1 MFRGFKLKE
10 VYERFTISLP
20 KDLYDDF
27 EHFRES
33 LGMSRSN
40 AIRKAMQSYMVD
52 KVAETDLGGDIVGCI
67 TYILKHEHFD
77 KISENETGPKYASI
91 VQSDFIKS
99 NDIQHLFQDII
110 ISTMHIHL
118 EDDNC
123 LLIIAVKGP
132 KRRIFE
138 MNKQLSSLQST
149 INFDFSIVGK
159 DISEKQEHKHQ
170 HKH

>member
-1 MFRGFKLKE
+1 LEGIFLKKG
-10 VYERFTISLP
+10 YERFTISLP

-33 LGMSRSN
+33 LGMSRSD
-40 AIRKAMQSYMVD
+40 AIRKAMQSYMVSED
-52 KVAETDLGGDIVGCI
+52 IKTDIGGDIVGCI

-77 KISENETGPKYASI
+77 KLSEIEVGPKYASI

-99 NDIQHLFQDII
+99 NDIQHKFQRLI

-123 LLIIAVKGP
+123 MIIIAVKGP
-132 KRRIFE
+132 KNEIFE

-149 INFDFSIVGK
+149 INFDFSIIGK
-159 DISEKQEHKHQ
+159 DITHKNEHHEHKH
-170 HKH
+170 